1 MKHTF
6 KAHARYTGG
15 YESSG
20 TLQTKNL
27 DTNISIPA
35 SMGGTEIGTN
45 PDEMLLGAAT
55 TCFII
60 SLSVLIQRN
69 KLKLEDLKVDS
80 TAHIDV
86 SNGIFTYESISYD
99 VHIFTSETN
108 EKHALIERLVY
119 KAEENC
125 MITRALKGN
134 VKVAVNAI
142 NISKP

>member
-1 MKHTF
+1 MEHIF
-6 KAHARYTGG
+6 KAQARYTGG

-20 TLQTKNL
+20 TLETKNL
-27 DTNISIPA
+27 NTAISIPS

-60 SLSVLIQRN
+60 SLSVLMQRN
-69 KLKLEDLKVDS
+69 QLSLVDLRVDS
-80 TAHIDV
+80 AAHIDV
-86 SNGIFTYESISYD
+86 TNGIFTYQSISYD
-99 VHIFTSETN
+99 VHIVTTEDDS
-108 EKHALIERLVY
+108 KHPLIERLVH

-134 VKVAVNAI
+134 VKVAVNVI
-142 NISKP
+142 NIVKA